1 MGHNNH
7 WNRASAP
14 RFEHLTNALCII
26 AATVHNLF
34 AANVAFFGFHDP
46 FIAIALDANNGTET
60 FDTATCVTGTLG
72 QCLGQLCRINITIQR
87 IPKTTHQI
95 MGFHERVQLFQFR
108 GCANV
113 HLQTLITAHTCNAFE
128 FLHPLF

>member
-87 IPKTTHQI
+87 IPKTTRQI

-113 HLQTLITAHTCNAFE
+113 HL
-128 FLHPLF
+128 